1 LRRFD
6 IDKLINVV
14 IVIIMVLIVFVMIYP
29 LYFVI
34 IASVSEPV
42 SVVAGDVVLWPKGF
56 SFNSYLAVFSEE
68 SIWIGYRNSIFYTL
82 FGTLFAMVLT
92 IPASYVLSKK
102 NLRFRGIITTYFIIN
117 MFFGGGLL
125 PTYLVVKNLHLL
137 NKPWTLVILGAF
149 SIYNMI
155 VARTFFQTSIPESL
169 YEAAEIDGCSS
180 EFGKFIRIALPLS
193 KPILAV
199 IALYYAVGKWNDYYT
214 GLVYTTNPDLYPLQ
228 LVLRT
233 ILLENANR
241 LANIDP
247 SLLSGEELMYLSKQA
262 YLAEAMKYSIIF
274 IASFPMLV
282 AYPFVQKHFVKGV
295 MIGSVKG

>member
-1 LRRFD
+1 MKRFD
-6 IDKLINVV
+6 IDKVINAV
-14 IVIIMVLIVFVMIYP
+14 IVIIMVLIVFVMLYP

-56 SFNSYLAVFSEE
+56 SLNSYKAVFSEK
-68 SIWIGYRNSIFYTL
+68 SIWLGYRNSLGYTL
-82 FGTLFAMVLT
+82 FGTIFAMCLT

-102 NLRFRGIITTYFIIN
+102 NLKFRGFINTYFIIN

-169 YEAAEIDGCSS
+169 YEAAEIDGCS

-214 GLVYTTNPDLYPLQ
+214 GLVYLTNPDLQPLQ